1 MTPDTEACFGML
13 PVEEVVVE
21 ETAVDWLTN
30 ISLEPE
36 STTGLVGEETRGVA
50 FALGVTSMNFVI
62 GCLSSR
68 LALFPPGL
76 PTHCSNAFWVSPDT
90 AMEGPRGT
98 VTGLVGEKGTWGFTA
113 RGLGDV
119 MAWTSLAGGGREV
132 GPGPR
137 FRARVTMPPAG
148 ARPGEACRVGVEG
161 VVEAGVGR
169 RAGPGEGMLGPEGA
183 DLH

>member
-1 MTPDTEACFGML
+1 ML
-13 PVEEVVVE
+13 PVEEVVVME
-21 ETAVDWLTN
+21 EEEAVDWLTN

-119 MAWTSLAGGGREV
+119 MAWTSLAGGGKERSDWASV
-132 GPGPR
+132 
-137 FRARVTMPPAG
+137 ASW
-148 ARPGEACRVGVEG
+148 
-161 VVEAGVGR
+161 GR
-169 RAGPGEGMLGPEGA
+169 REYPAEGGDSWCGGDRVRGEWRT
-183 DLH
+183 